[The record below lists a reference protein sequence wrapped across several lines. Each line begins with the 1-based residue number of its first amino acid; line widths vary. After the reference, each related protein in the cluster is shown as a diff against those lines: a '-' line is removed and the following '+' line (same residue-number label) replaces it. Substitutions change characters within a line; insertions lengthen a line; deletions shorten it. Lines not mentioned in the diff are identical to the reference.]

1 MLITKIILNSI
12 FYATKNNDGIGISMS
27 SIGRLVRKNHA
38 AVFWC
43 TRHYP
48 KAKREAVYTLYAL
61 FKHFDDLSSSNKSEK
76 EKAEIFAAWKQEISN
91 IHDKK
96 VPSTDIGRRIYKNCM
111 RFKLQ
116 KEYFEEVLN
125 GFSMDCP
132 KSLFCPSMENFEKYC
147 YGVAEVPC
155 YLILKIIA
163 DFDEETTKKLS
174 KNIGQAVEITQILKN
189 IKEDILGGHVYI
201 PQEILTEAE
210 IEKGLSPKDILVHK
224 NLYRARSRMADM
236 ARQSFSEAYRLLVE
250 NHNKNSKP
258 IVYMLNLYHA
268 YFELMD
274 KRGWEIISPKP
285 ELKFK
290 DRCLLIYR
298 AIFGPITG

>member
-1 MLITKIILNSI
+1 
-12 FYATKNNDGIGISMS
+12 MS
-27 SIGRLVRKNHA
+27 SIGRIVRKNHS

-61 FKHFDDLSSSNKSEK
+61 VKHFDDLSSSSLPEE
-76 EKAEIFAAWKQEISN
+76 EKAEVLAAWQREIVN
-91 IHDKK
+91 IYEKK
-96 VPSTDIGRRIYKNCM
+96 VPQTNIGRRIYKNCI

-116 KEYFEEVLN
+116 RESFESILSS
-125 GFSMDCP
+125 FAKDCP
-132 KSLFCPSMENFEKYC
+132 KPLFCPSMSEFETYC
-147 YGVAEVPC
+147 LGVSEIPS

-163 DFDEETTKKLS
+163 EFDEQTTLTIS
-174 KNIGQAVEITQILKN
+174 RHIGRAVEITNILKN

-201 PQEILTEAE
+201 PEEFLLKAGIEKGVSAKEILT
-210 IEKGLSPKDILVHK
+210 HK
-224 NLYRARSRMADM
+224 NLYI
-236 ARQSFSEAYRLLVE
+236 ARQALADIARNSFNEAYRLLEE

-274 KRGWEIISPKP
+274 NRGWEIISPKP

-290 DRCLLIYR
+290 DRCKLVCKALLK
-298 AIFGPITG
+298 GGH